1 MLHSV
6 WTDTLSSIDC
16 TWHVITVKASL
27 FTLESNGKLQNLG
40 RRKAEVPKL
49 EGMTIGFALVPG
61 RASYASISKMDEER
75 GTFCMELYLLDH
87 FYIEICWRDFAHRL
101 RRY

>member
-1 MLHSV
+1 MN
-6 WTDTLSSIDC
+6 SIDC

-40 RRKAEVPKL
+40 RSKAKVPKL
-49 EGMTIGFALVPG
+49 EGMTIGFALVLG

-75 GTFCMELYLLDH
+75 RTFSMELYLLDH
-87 FYIEICWRDFAHRL
+87 FYIDICWGDFAHRL